1 MWKRKV
7 SVFDVVDESLALAKK
22 ANGGDN
28 MMPSINT
35 IKKRSSQADKY
46 PINGCRHQKIAE
58 MARSHGSLVLVGNN
72 SIMYLVSCYPLNL
85 GADIVMHSS
94 TNALE
99 LLSWPKLSY
108 YPD

>member
-22 ANGGDN
+22 ANGGDS
-28 MMPSINT
+28 MTPSINT
-35 IKKRSSQADKY
+35 IKKSSQADEY

-72 SIMYLVSCYPLNL
+72 SIM
-85 GADIVMHSS
+85 
-94 TNALE
+94 
-99 LLSWPKLSY
+99 
-108 YPD
+108 